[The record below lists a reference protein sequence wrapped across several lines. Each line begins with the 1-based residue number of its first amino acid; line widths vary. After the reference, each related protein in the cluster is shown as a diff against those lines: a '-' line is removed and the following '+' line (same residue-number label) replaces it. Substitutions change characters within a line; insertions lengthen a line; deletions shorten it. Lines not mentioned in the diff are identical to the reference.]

1 MPINNFFVRRLLTT
15 LVTLWL
21 ASLLIFVAGRLFPGD
36 VGRAVL
42 GPFAAPEA
50 VFELN
55 ARLGADKPALE
66 QYFDWVGGIL
76 HGSLGQ
82 SLTLGGSVAPRLW
95 ASLVQSSQ
103 FASIVIIILVPLAI
117 GAGTLAAFYKGS
129 VGDRVLLLTNIS
141 LATVP
146 DFVVAIL
153 LVIVFS
159 LWLDWLP
166 VSGPPD
172 GAGVVESVYHLLLPA
187 LPLVINLFGY
197 IARIARAGVI
207 RTLETDFVRT
217 AVLKGLPRSLIL
229 RRHVLPNA
237 LPPTIAVLTT
247 QIGNLLGGIV
257 VIEALFNIK
266 GLGALVATAA
276 RSRDYPTLQAGVLT
290 MAAIYA
296 VVTMIGDLI
305 QLALDPRQRERP
317 GG

>member
-1 MPINNFFVRRLLTT
+1 M
-15 LVTLWL
+15 
-21 ASLLIFVAGRLFPGD
+21 
-36 VGRAVL
+36 
-42 GPFAAPEA
+42 
-50 VFELN
+50 
-55 ARLGADKPALE
+55 AR
-66 QYFDWVGGIL
+66 WVNRS
-76 HGSLGQ
+76 H
-82 SLTLGGSVAPRLW
+82 W

>member
-1 MPINNFFVRRLLTT
+1 MPISNFLVRRLLTT
-15 LVTLWL
+15 IVTLWL
-21 ASLLIFVAGRLFPGD
+21 ASLLIFAAGRLFPGD

-55 ARLGADKPALE
+55 ARLGADRPAVE
-66 QYFDWVGGIL
+66 QYFGWVGGIL
-76 HGSLGQ
+76 QGSLGQ
-82 SLTLGGSVAPRLW
+82 SLTLGGPVAPRLW
-95 ASLVQSSQ
+95 ASFIQSAQ
-103 FASIVIIILVPLAI
+103 LAGIVIIILVPLAI
-117 GAGTLAAFYKGS
+117 TAGTLAALYMGS
-129 VGDRVLLLTNIS
+129 LGDRILLLTSIS

-172 GAGVVESVYHLLLPA
+172 GAGLFESMYYLLLPA

-197 IARIARAGVI
+197 ISRIARAGVI

-217 AVLKGLPRSLIL
+217 AILKGLPRSLVL

-237 LPPTIAVLTT
+237 LPPTVAVLTT

-257 VIEALFNIK
+257 VIEALFNIQ

-276 RSRDYPTLQAGVLT
+276 RSKDYPTLQAGVLS
-290 MAAIYA
+290 MVIIYA

-305 QLALDPRQRERP
+305 QLALDPRQRGQP